1 MNYQRNAYTY
11 NTDTLFRLASVELTV
26 ERNGELVLASRGILA
41 KLKYEDA
48 DRTSGQ
54 AFTNSMDVLIRGS
67 ELYEPKTGDVIRV
80 ASGDTYIV
88 RPFANEIWRYD
99 DPYNLVV
106 RIHAQRRSA
115 S

>member
-1 MNYQRNAYTY
+1 MNYQQRAYEH
-11 NTDTLFRLASVELTV
+11 NRDVLFRTSSVELTV

-54 AFTNSMDVLIRGS
+54 AFMNSMDVLIRGS

-80 ASGDTYIV
+80 ASGDAYVV
-88 RPFANEIWRYD
+88 RPFAHEIWKYD

-106 RIHAQRRSA
+106 RIHAQRRTA
-115 S
+115 

>member
-48 DRTSGQ
+48 DGTAGQ
-54 AFTNSMDVLIRGS
+54 AFANSMDVLIKGS
-67 ELYEPKTGDVIRV
+67 EPYEPKTGDVVRV
-80 ASGDTYIV
+80 SGGDAYVV
-88 RPFANEIWRYD
+88 RPFAHEIWKYD

-106 RIHAQRRSA
+106 RIHAQRRTA
-115 S
+115 

>member
-1 MNYQRNAYTY
+1 MNYQQRAYEH
-11 NTDTLFRLASVELTV
+11 NRDVLFRTSSVGV
-26 ERNGELVLASRGILA
+26 SIERGGALVLETRAILA
-41 KLKYEDA
+41 TLKYEDA